1 MVISIRNIAT
11 GAVREYNQMIENCF
25 KGISKPLEDKIAEGL
40 EVIEKINLLTS
51 IPKQT
56 RNQLKAILFHKLI
69 ELQKAEAD
77 YDVTLSIIG
86 TTRKK
91 TEGCLMNLVNDIFS
105 EGEDEDKSD

>member
-86 TTRKK
+86 TTRENAEDCLIDIFRETKESK
-91 TEGCLMNLVNDIFS
+91 TE
-105 EGEDEDKSD
+105 